1 MINIRRDSFEYFL
14 KNFFLWLS
22 KYEIYSFVNESII
35 GTITGR
41 ELEKLLFNQED
52 ESDSAVNWFT
62 NNNTIANP
70 NKFRAIIL
78 NKKM

>member
-70 NKFRAIIL
+70 NKFQAIIL

>member
-1 MINIRRDSFEYFL
+1 MINIRHDSFEYFL

-22 KYEIYSFVNESII
+22 NYEIHSFVNESII

-70 NKFRAIIL
+70 IKFQAIIL